1 MNKQKLN
8 RNRFVLNQLSMSQK
22 KKSGAKEKRG
32 EEGLKS
38 IFKGKTKRYNDE
50 KEARHYRLMVTP
62 PFLG

>member
-38 IFKGKTKRYNDE
+38 IFKGKTKQISRG
-50 KEARHYRLMVTP
+50 
-62 PFLG
+62 LGVFRALS